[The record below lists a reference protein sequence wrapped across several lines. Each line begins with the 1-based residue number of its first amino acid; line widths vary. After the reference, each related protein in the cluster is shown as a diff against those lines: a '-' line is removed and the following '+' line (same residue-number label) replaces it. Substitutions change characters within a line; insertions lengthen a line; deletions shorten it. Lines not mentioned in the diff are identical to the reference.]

1 MSKSRGELRVARIYD
16 APSAAD
22 GRRILVDRLWPRGVS
37 KAKAKLD
44 DWCKEVA
51 PSDELRRWY
60 GHDPERFE
68 EFTARY
74 REELAHGEQAEALAR
89 IAEEAASGT
98 VTLLTATKEPDLSQ
112 AAVLKGA
119 IEDPPRRRA
128 RPGSAAHEEEGR

>member
-1 MSKSRGELRVARIYD
+1 MSKPHGELRVARIYD
-16 APSAAD
+16 EPSGAD

-37 KAKAKLD
+37 KERAKLD

-60 GHDPERFE
+60 GHEPERFE
-68 EFTARY
+68 EFSARY
-74 REELAHGEQAEALAR
+74 RAELEEGERAEALAR
-89 IAEEAASGT
+89 LATEAAGGT

-119 IEDPPRRRA
+119 IEDLGRR
-128 RPGSAAHEEEGR
+128 